1 MASGGAAV
9 SREQDQGKVLRREVL
24 KTGCRRFQV
33 NTGVQAMF
41 KKVFAAAATAI
52 ILGTFAYQPAHAGWF
67 GGARTLGEPEISRI
81 APKNTARA
89 PLAYQIFCLRN
100 SVECRKAKGATS
112 VPYTDALAAKVQRVN
127 LSVNRSMKWTQDERE
142 VWKIGGAAGDCEDFA
157 LTKRSRL
164 IRMGIPAGALR
175 MAVVK
180 TRKGEGHAV
189 LVVRTSKG
197 DLVLDNTKDEVVTR
211 EQTNYRWLAI
221 ASSDPK
227 TWERL

>member
-1 MASGGAAV
+1 
-9 SREQDQGKVLRREVL
+9 
-24 KTGCRRFQV
+24 
-33 NTGVQAMF
+33 MF
-41 KKVFAAAATAI
+41 KKVLAAAATSLLLSA
-52 ILGTFAYQPAHAGWF
+52 LAYQPAQASWF
-67 GGARTLGEPEISRI
+67 GGARTLGDPEISR
-81 APKNTARA
+81 AEPKNTARA
-89 PLAYQIFCLRN
+89 PLAYQVFCLRN
-100 SVECRKAKGATS
+100 SKECRKTKGASS
-112 VPYTDALAAKVQRVN
+112 VPYTAGLAAKVRRVN
-127 LSVNRSMKWTQDERE
+127 LSVNRSMKWKQDERE
-142 VWKIGGAAGDCEDFA
+142 IWKIGGAAGDCEDFA
-157 LTKRSRL
+157 LTKRSQL

-221 ASSDPK
+221 ASSDPS

>member
-1 MASGGAAV
+1 MLN
-9 SREQDQGKVLRREVL
+9 R
-24 KTGCRRFQV
+24 
-33 NTGVQAMF
+33 
-41 KKVFAAAATAI
+41 VFAAAATAI
-52 ILGTFAYQPAHAGWF
+52 MLSTLASQPAHAGWF
-67 GGARTLGEPEISRI
+67 GGTRALGEPEVSRI
-81 APKNTARA
+81 EPRNTARA

-100 SVECRKAKGATS
+100 STECRKTKGATS
-112 VPYTDALAAKVQRVN
+112 VPYTAALAAKVQRVN

-142 VWKIGGAAGDCEDFA
+142 VWKIGGTAGDCEDFA

-180 TRKGEGHAV
+180 TRNGEGHAV

-221 ASSDPK
+221 ASSDPR